1 MPLPETVC
9 LNPFGPFIVDL
20 WGLEPQTFGMQIR
33 RSSQLSYRPSAT
45 RSLILNAK
53 KQPFF
58 QLPPGSY
65 VLHMRLVINVG
76 KYGC

>member
-1 MPLPETVC
+1 
-9 LNPFGPFIVDL
+9 
-20 WGLEPQTFGMQIR
+20 
-33 RSSQLSYRPSAT
+33 LSYRPSAT

-53 KQPFF
+53 KTAVF

-65 VLHMRLVINVG
+65 VLHMRLAINVG